1 MFVYQGATREVVLE
15 NDCRAYPLR
24 VRATFEADAAAGAIS
39 AFQAQCEYRYGC
51 AFRTPL
57 PGAEHARI
65 PQVAVKIGLY
75 RALDTVEVH
84 FYKDSPHADRRRL
97 IGWLVTANA

>member
-1 MFVYQGATREVVLE
+1 MFVYRGTTREVVLE

-24 VRATFEADAAAGAIS
+24 VRATFEAHAAEAIA
-39 AFQAQCEYRYGC
+39 AFQAQCEHQYGC
-51 AFRTPL
+51 AFRTAL

-97 IGWLVTANA
+97 IGWLVAANA